1 MSDGAMTGEV
11 GGPAAATGVLDPATA
26 NGAGGAAP
34 RIAAHGISMHFGGIS
49 ALSDVSIDVPPG
61 QIRGLIGPNGAG
73 KTTLFDIMS
82 GLRRP
87 SSGKIFM
94 DGTDVTDNSS
104 MERARTGLRR
114 TFQRQQ
120 VFSWLSVEDNVLA
133 AMEWRG
139 GGGGVLGDAVGWIGG
154 RRLERER
161 RQHARELLDQCD
173 LLPYAD
179 HPVGNLPI
187 AKVRLVEIAR
197 AIADNPT
204 VLLLDEP
211 TSGLRES
218 ECAGVSALVRR
229 YREDTGASFVI
240 VEHDIEF
247 VLGLCDAI
255 TVLALG
261 QVIFEGSPDEA
272 RKDPAVRKAYLG

>member
-1 MSDGAMTGEV
+1 MTDGAS
-11 GGPAAATGVLDPATA
+11 GPATAVGVLDSSA
-26 NGAGGAAP
+26 NGTGTSP
-34 RIAAHGISMHFGGIS
+34 SRIGAHGISMHFGGIS

-87 SSGKIFM
+87 SSGRIFM
-94 DGTDVTDNSS
+94 DGTDVTDHSS
-104 MERARTGLRR
+104 MERARSGLRR

-133 AMEWRG
+133 SMEWHG
-139 GGGGVLGDAVGWIGG
+139 GGGGLLGDAVSWIGG

-161 RQHARELLDQCD
+161 RKHARDLLDKCD
-173 LLPYAD
+173 LLEYAD

-187 AKVRLVEIAR
+187 AKVRLVEVAR
-197 AIADNPT
+197 AIADSPT

-211 TSGLRES
+211 TSGLRAS
-218 ECAGVSALVRR
+218 ECAGVAALVRR

-247 VLGLCDAI
+247 VLGLCDTI

-261 QVIFEGSPDEA
+261 QVIFEGTPDEA